1 MVVKELTGQLMAG
14 IRTFRLSSAQCPCQA
29 SGSCPV
35 VMLIV
40 GSPLLKCLVGPIQK
54 EGLEMGLFCSFFK
67 RVGIESRR
75 PMTWSCLAKEFEMSS
90 KPMA

>member
-35 VMLIV
+35 GMLIV
-40 GSPLLKCLVGPIQK
+40 GSPLLKCLVGPSQEEDLHMGYFCPSARRK
-54 EGLEMGLFCSFFK
+54 EHSCKTTGTKLFTHQ
-67 RVGIESRR
+67 
-75 PMTWSCLAKEFEMSS
+75 P
-90 KPMA
+90 PQ